1 MDYSISVVA
10 IKLLT
15 DGISSLYP
23 GTNLELDPEDQFY
36 VHLADY
42 GSNKYIIN
50 DIDLELF
57 P

>member
-50 DIDLELF
+50 DINLELF